1 MNSAL
6 IQLLVLAGVAVFL
19 ILRLKNVLGTRDGF
33 EPPRA
38 GSDPAPAESARR
50 RSGFDVVEGGPDLDI
65 LDHVDEGTK
74 AAKAL
79 SAMKAA
85 EPGFNLGEFMQGAGA
100 AYEMILMAFERG
112 DLEEITPFLS
122 EEVMDVFVEVVSSR
136 EDKGLKIKAN
146 FVGLRELKLL
156 DAKMDDQT
164 KLAEITMRF
173 VGELTSVVYDA
184 AGDIVEGDPNQVKRQ
199 KDIWTFRRVMGS
211 EGLNWQLVA
220 TGG

>member
-1 MNSAL
+1 MNNAL

-38 GSDPAPAESARR
+38 GSNDAQADAPRNR
-50 RSGFDVVEGGPDLDI
+50 GGFDVIEGGPDLDI
-65 LDHVDEGTK
+65 LDHVDEGTN
-74 AAKAL
+74 ASKAL
-79 SAMKAA
+79 AAMKVV
-85 EPGFNLGEFMQGAGA
+85 EPSFHVGEFMQGAGS

-112 DLEEITPFLS
+112 DLDDITPFLS
-122 EEVMDVFVEVVSSR
+122 EDVLEVFVEVVSSR
-136 EDKGLKIKAN
+136 EDQGLKIQAN

-156 DAKMDDQT
+156 DAKMDDKT
-164 KLAEITMRF
+164 KQAEIIMRF

-184 AGDIVEGDPNQVKRQ
+184 AGDIVEGDANQVKRQ
-199 KDIWTFRRVMGS
+199 KDIWTFRREMGS